1 MVSSLV
7 LATSLVACTNL
18 DETLYDQVAS
28 QNYYN
33 TKEDVIR
40 SVLRPFEHGYWSI
53 QSRQVLNEETA
64 DQLITPTREDWWMM
78 VADGHVCTAISGW
91 LTTERHKVSTTDVFK
106 ASCKPIL
113 LSKT

>member
-1 MVSSLV
+1 MRKPMKYMAGSVV

-40 SVLRPFEHGYWSI
+40 SVLRPFEHG
-53 QSRQVLNEETA
+53 
-64 DQLITPTREDWWMM
+64 
-78 VADGHVCTAISGW
+78 
-91 LTTERHKVSTTDVFK
+91 
-106 ASCKPIL
+106 
-113 LSKT
+113 